1 MAVRASHNLLI
12 GFRKI
17 AWKLLDFGERHD
29 ETGGI
34 KVEGKNPFAQTLQ
47 SYIHLA
53 NP

>member
-1 MAVRASHNLLI
+1 MPVRASHNSLI
-12 GFRKI
+12 GLPEI
-17 AWKLLDFGERHD
+17 AGKLLDFGERHD